1 MSASNVVIVE
11 SPAKA
16 KTINKYLGTDYAVI
30 ASYGHVRDLVN
41 KDGSVLPDEEFAMRW
56 QLGDRAKKNVNDI
69 KKLVKAADI
78 VWLATDPDR
87 EGEAISWHIKEILED
102 GKLLKNKKIHR
113 VAFNEIT
120 KNAVK
125 EAFDHA
131 RELDHDLIDAYRA
144 RRALDY
150 LVGFNISPILW
161 RKLPGSRSAGRVQS
175 VALRLI

>member
-102 GKLLKNKKIHR
+102 GKLLKNKKAKR
-113 VAFNEIT
+113 KT
-120 KNAVK
+120 KIRFLKKSNFCTPFKSLFTNSAIRYGK
-125 EAFDHA
+125 
-131 RELDHDLIDAYRA
+131 ICY
-144 RRALDY
+144 
-150 LVGFNISPILW
+150 NI
-161 RKLPGSRSAGRVQS
+161 
-175 VALRLI
+175 